1 MRKNLV
7 IYIAIIA
14 ITLSLASTSNAQL
27 GNILNKAKDAIDK
40 KKDKKKQDEPPTNQP
55 TNSDS
60 STGNSNDTKP
70 NKQTVQENPLG
81 KILLSNKSFDGNNSD
96 NKTTFQ
102 SNEFIYG
109 RLLLKNGTVRD
120 LLKDLFTDKDTPAAY
135 VRLRINFKHEGG
147 ATNSDYYVP
156 LNDAELDKTYWDFDI
171 LPSPDQAHTA
181 NIENI
186 PITCVYSYLVGNYS
200 KEGENKFSI
209 GVSVPTK
216 DFRGKQNYDD
226 KWLKFESND
235 FILNLTGSDFQT
247 IKANGEKLINDFAAN
262 TQRKQIANQ
271 VLPKQWTEKTNPL
284 LPIATDA
291 QLRSMYLNR
300 FTDKTILKIIKLHAS
315 VPSSVSWSIQTNDI
329 GIPSYRY
336 SNQWYTV
343 FVKNTSTHECFF
355 DSFGLRQNYS
365 GGGTY
370 GQTFLDF
377 NEGSQKFFVCDKMN
391 AK

>member
-1 MRKNLV
+1 MKHKIT
-7 IYIAIIA
+7 IYIAIVIMM
-14 ITLSLASTSNAQL
+14 LSFASTGFAQF

-40 KKDKKKQDEPPTNQP
+40 KKDKKKQDEPTANQP
-55 TNSDS
+55 TSSDS
-60 STGNSNDTKP
+60 SNNDSNDTKP
-70 NKQTVQENPLG
+70 NTQTVQENPLG
-81 KILLSNKSFDGNNSD
+81 KILLSNKSVNGNDSD

-102 SNEFIYG
+102 SSEFIYG
-109 RLLLKNGTVRD
+109 RLVLKNGTVRD
-120 LLKDLFTDKDTPAAY
+120 LLKDLFTDKDTPAEY

-181 NIENI
+181 NVENI
-186 PITCVYSYLVGNYS
+186 PITCVYNYLVGNYS

-209 GVSVPTK
+209 EVSVPTK

-226 KWLKFESND
+226 KWLKFESDD

-247 IKANGEKLINDFAAN
+247 IK
-262 TQRKQIANQ
+262 ANQ

-300 FTDKTILKIIKLHAS
+300 FTDKTILKIIKFHAS

-343 FVKNTSTHECFF
+343 FVKNTSTNECFF

-377 NEGSQKFFVCDKMN
+377 NSGSQKFFVCDKMN